1 MILRTATIIILAV
14 LLSACA
20 SGTQVLRQVDP
31 GMSSAQVEQ
40 IMGKRDGFS
49 CVERDGHRYTLYQY
63 INRYCNW
70 NQSMWDKCDFFII
83 LKDDHVIETGVKDVR
98 SANPNMQFMYI
109 FRQP

>member
-1 MILRTATIIILAV
+1 MLRTAAAIILAL

-31 GMSSAQVEQ
+31 GISSAQVEE
-40 IMGKRDGFS
+40 IMGRRDGFS
-49 CVERDGHRYTLYQY
+49 SAERDGHRYTLYQY

-83 LKDDHVIETGVKDVR
+83 LKDDRVIETGVKDIR